1 MNLFQ
6 HLYKALPTLVGR
18 CCAVLLLLVSGIAA
32 SHAQPISFSNATV
45 TATTT
50 THGFQCCNDALGI
63 SCGFLPDRP
72 EPRWRVRTRPNVT
85 GSAWSTVGV
94 FNPGNGV
101 TCGTLN
107 WNSLIST
114 YSNVCMPSILVEV
127 QSWEEDGC
135 GNTNTYDTGCAN
147 NDENENTTTF
157 TINHQAGAQGTNVNY
172 AFTQTNGYAITF
184 AVNWTATTGGLAAP
198 TALSPT
204 ICAGN
209 TTLLTATNTPAVG
222 NHFEWFS
229 DAALTTLL
237 ASGTSYTTPS
247 LSANATYYV
256 TEVSAG
262 NCHGPVTT
270 VNVTV
275 NAAPSA
281 SITGT
286 ATICQNAST
295 TLTATGGGTYAWNTL
310 QTGSSITV
318 SPASSTAYTVT
329 VTAANGCTRS
339 SALAVTVNPA
349 PTTTPYTLCQNG
361 TVMGGLTSDLGGS
374 QALQSSFTGNTITG
388 SMGTMQRPLSFLQGG
403 TCTNSGVGTAT
414 PYIAQNFS
422 VPTTGS
428 YTFANCGASPTWDS
442 YIVLYQ
448 APFNPATGCASNT
461 IITADDDACS
471 PLSSVT
477 ATLTAGVNYVVVVAG
492 YSNAD
497 AGAYTLTA
505 SSPVLVGTPPSV
517 EWYTAA
523 TGGAPIATGSPFN
536 PVGVAGSGIANTN
549 TAAATTFYAQ
559 YPGGVCRTPT
569 IFTIN
574 PTPNTPT
581 APSVT
586 VCSGSNAALS
596 ATSNIGTI
604 EWYAAATGGA
614 PISTGGTYNVPNAT
628 ANASYWAEA
637 VLGTC
642 RSPRVQV
649 DITVTPTPAT
659 PVTADVS
666 ICAGTTATLSAS
678 GTNVTWWNAAAGG
691 AQVGTGSPFTT
702 GVLNSSIIYYPQQS
716 VSGCPSLRASA
727 NVTVNPIPAAPI
739 ASGVTICN
747 NTTAT
752 LSASG
757 SNVAWYDAATGGTL
771 LGSGNSFVTA
781 ALTATTTYY
790 AQQTILTCNSPRTAV
805 TVTVNPVPA
814 TPVASAAAI
823 CAGSNGVFTATA
835 SGTIQWYDMASGGT
849 LLGTGGSYNTAALTN
864 NTTIYVQQ
872 SETTGGTTCVSAR
885 VPVSIVVN
893 AIPAAPITTG
903 VAVCTGTSATVSA
916 AGSNIAWFD
925 AGGSPLGVGNTYLI
939 NPLTANTTVYAQQ
952 TVLGCTSTRTA
963 ALATAKPVPAA
974 PATTSETI
982 CAGQNSSLTASPS
995 MSGTVNWYLAA
1006 ANVNTGTIFNQTAP
1020 AAGTYAYSVNETLNG
1035 CTSPNST
1042 STLTVNALPI
1052 APSVANATVC
1062 SGTGTTLTAIGTGT
1076 IEWFD
1081 ALTGGNLLQVG
1092 STLNTGALTA
1102 NTTYY
1107 TQQTVAGC
1115 VSSPRGTVTVSIN
1128 AAPTAPIAPSFAI
1141 CEGNITTVTA
1151 SGGSNFTWFADAVGL
1166 QQLSTGATFNTPVL
1180 NSTTIYYVNST
1191 SGAGCV
1197 SGFTPVTV
1205 TVNAL
1210 PSTPIALAEMAVCN
1224 GSTATIAV
1232 TGSGTIGN
1240 YIRIY
1245 DGAGGLLQGF
1255 QISATANTFN
1265 FTTPAL
1271 TATAIYYIGEEHG
1284 TTFCESVRTSVT
1296 VRVKAVPAAPAI
1308 TGTTTI
1314 CANATTTLSATAG
1327 AGSIEWHIGSAT
1339 GLVVGTN
1346 DVFTT
1351 PVLTANATYYV
1362 TETLNG
1368 CTSPAATV
1376 LVTVN
1381 ALPNQPN
1388 VQPNNVNICRGATAT
1403 INIQNPNVANTYSWY
1418 NDAAA
1423 TQPANPATGSVY
1435 TSNPLNNSTT
1445 IYVQTTNAN
1454 GCKGPIRAVPIT
1466 VATATTPPAVAGVTI
1481 CSGNTATLTG
1491 TNTNNNTEWFSN
1503 PQGTGTPLGTGAT
1516 YTTGVLTANTTVFAQ
1531 NTSGQGCKSQTTPV
1545 TITVNAIPAAPILA
1559 GDIICAGQSTI
1570 LLSQASGNVTWYN
1583 DMNTLVGVGPSYNTG
1598 VLTLLLNTYTAVN
1611 EVNGCRS
1618 LPATVTVRANPIP
1631 AAPTA
1636 TAAPVCRGN
1645 AATLT
1650 VQAPV
1655 ALSTYTWFADA
1666 GMVTQLGTGITF
1678 TTTPLNN
1685 TTTYYVHRTA
1695 SGCTSPLVAV
1705 TAQVQPLPPAPTAAP
1720 AAACQGATTFS
1731 IVATGGNAT
1740 TEWYSTPNTTGT
1752 LLQTG
1757 DTFSPSTATVG
1768 TTTVFVSNVQGTC
1781 RSQFTPVDITIN
1793 ANPAAPTVAGNTT
1806 ICEGQ
1811 STTLSAAGNGNIFWL
1826 EGTPPFAILQLGA
1839 NYTTPAIQSPG
1850 EAFVAI
1856 VQDANGCQSFTQ
1868 VLVTANQPPP
1878 APVVVPVT
1886 VCAGQLITV
1895 TSASGPGTTWY
1906 SDIAGTSIIATGT
1919 SISFTPAQQ
1928 GFATYVGVVSP
1939 DGCRSAITAV
1949 PIIILPLPIAPSAVD
1964 KTICSGTGVTL
1975 NALNTT
1981 GTTNW
1986 FTNAA
1991 GTGTPVT
1998 GTSFP
2003 TGTLNATTT
2012 YYLSNA
2018 NSFGC
2023 NSPLNPVTVTVNA
2036 TPAAPTL
2043 FIPPSPDY
2051 CLGQTITGLTIGSG
2065 GVINWSLSVLGASI
2079 NQTGEFL
2086 NVNTSV
2092 APIPPDVPYTFL
2104 ITETKN
2110 GCTSLPVAPAPTV
2123 TLHAGPVIIPFA
2135 VTTAICEGTPLN
2147 IVGDIGGGGVSYLW
2161 TLPNGT
2167 TSPLPNINIA
2177 SVNVN
2182 DHQGFYS
2189 LVVTDDQFGCASE
2202 TQTVYQEVNQTP
2214 TGIVVQ
2220 TNSPICP
2227 GATLALNTPLIGNAT
2242 YLWSGPNGFTSTTR
2256 TNTVPNAAATGN
2268 YAVVVTVDG
2277 CASVPANAD
2286 IIVLPVPIAN
2296 AGADVTIQYGAAT
2309 TLHAIGGFGYNW
2321 SPATLLTNSSTQS
2334 PTTIPTLP
2342 VGATVYTV
2350 TVADANGCTATD
2362 AVTVIVSAD
2371 PAEGSIMNLITPN
2384 GDGMNDEFHLP
2395 FLEKLTDYTF
2405 SIYARAGN
2413 LVYSTTNYDQRWAGK
2428 MDGADLPDGA
2438 YWYIIQTKEG
2448 KTIKGAVT
2456 IKR

>member
-6 HLYKALPTLVGR
+6 HLHKALPTFVGR
-18 CCAVLLLLVSGIAA
+18 CCAVLLLLASCIAA
-32 SHAQPISFSNATV
+32 SQAQPISFANATV
-45 TATTT
+45 TVIRG
-50 THGFQCCNDALGI
+50 THNFQCGTD
-63 SCGFLPDRP
+63 GFFTNP
-72 EPRWRVRTRPNVT
+72 EPRWRVRVRPTSGAFGGYTTINA
-85 GSAWSTVGV
+85 GSTNA
-94 FNPGNGV
+94 
-101 TCGTLN
+101 CGTLN
-107 WNSLIST
+107 FNTQIANYTNICASQIE
-114 YSNVCMPSILVEV
+114 VEIE
-127 QSWEEDGC
+127 SWEDDGC
-135 GNTNTYDTGCAN
+135 GTDDTYSGSGCAN
-147 NDENENTTTF
+147 NDEAHFGPAPFQINYQTF
-157 TINHQAGAQGTNVNY
+157 AQGTNTDITY
-172 AFTQTNGYAITF
+172 NGVSGYSLTIR
-184 AVNWTATTGGLAAP
+184 VNWTATTGGLAAP

-204 ICAGN
+204 ICSGSTA
-209 TTLLTATNTPAVG
+209 LLAATNTPAVG

-237 ASGTSYTTPS
+237 ASGTTYTTPS
-247 LSANATYYV
+247 LAANATYYV

-270 VNVTV
+270 VNVNV
-275 NAAPSA
+275 NPAPSA

-286 ATICQNAST
+286 NTICQNAST
-295 TLTATGGGTYAWNTL
+295 TLTAAGGGTYAWNTL

-361 TVMGGLTSDLGGS
+361 TVMGGLTSDL
-374 QALQSSFTGNTITG
+374 AAAAPLPNYTGNTTG
-388 SMGTMQRPLSFLQGG
+388 APTFNRPLTMTQGG
-403 TCTNSGVGTAT
+403 TCANATTGAAT
-414 PYIAQNFS
+414 PYTSHTFTAPS
-422 VPTTGS
+422 TGS
-428 YTFANCGASPTWDS
+428 YTFATCGATWDS
-442 YIVLYQ
+442 FIALYQ
-448 APFNPATGCASNT
+448 NAFNPAGLCAGNT
-461 IITADDDACS
+461 YVAGNDDFCGAQSSIT
-471 PLSSVT
+471 VN
-477 ATLTAGVNYVVVVAG
+477 LTAGTSYTLVVCG
-492 YSNAD
+492 WSNAD
-497 AGAYTLTA
+497 FGAYTVTTTN
-505 SSPVLVGTPPSV
+505 PVILPSV

-559 YPGGVCRTPT
+559 YPGGVCRTPA
-569 IFTIN
+569 IFTIS

-614 PISTGGTYNVPNAT
+614 SISTGGTYNIPNVT

-637 VLGTC
+637 VQGVC

-649 DITVTPTPAT
+649 NITVTPTPAT

-678 GTNVTWWNAAAGG
+678 GANVTWWNAAAGG
-691 AQVGTGSPFTT
+691 AQVGAGSPFTT
-702 GVLNSSIIYYPQQS
+702 GILNSSIIYYPQQS
-716 VSGCPSLRASA
+716 VSGCPSPRATT

-752 LSASG
+752 LNASG
-757 SNVAWYDAATGGTL
+757 SNVAWYNAATGGTL
-771 LGSGNSFVTA
+771 LGSGNSFTTA

-823 CAGSNGVFTATA
+823 CSGSNGVFTATGT
-835 SGTIQWYDMASGGT
+835 GTIQWYDMASGGT

-872 SETTGGTTCVSAR
+872 SETTGSTTCVSAR
-885 VPVSIVVN
+885 VPVAIVVN

-903 VAVCTGTSATVSA
+903 VAVCTGASATVSA

-925 AGGSPLGVGNTYLI
+925 AGGSSLGVGNTYTI
-939 NPLTANTTVYAQQ
+939 NPLTATSTAYAQQ
-952 TVLGCTSTRTA
+952 TVAGCTSTRNPV
-963 ALATAKPVPAA
+963 LATAKPVPSA
-974 PATTSETI
+974 PTVTSETI
-982 CAGQNSSLTASPS
+982 CAGQNSNLTASPA

-1006 ANVNTGTIFNQTAP
+1006 ANVNTGTIFNQTTP
-1020 AAGTYAYSVNETLNG
+1020 GAGTYVYSVNETLNG

-1052 APSVANATVC
+1052 APSVANAAIC
-1062 SGTGTTLTAIGTGT
+1062 SGASTTLTASGAGT

-1081 ALTGGNLLQVG
+1081 AATGGNLLQVG
-1092 STLNTGALTA
+1092 NTYNTGVLTA

-1115 VSSPRGTVTVSIN
+1115 VSSPRGIVTVSIN
-1128 AAPTAPIAPSFAI
+1128 AAPTAPVAPSFAI

-1166 QQLSTGATFNTPVL
+1166 QQLGTGANFNTPVL

-1210 PSTPIALAEMAVCN
+1210 PSTPIALAEMTVCN

-1232 TGSGTIGN
+1232 TGSGTVGN

-1296 VRVKAVPAAPAI
+1296 VRVKSVPAAPAI

-1314 CANATTTLSATAG
+1314 CANGTTTLSATAG
-1327 AGSIEWHIGSAT
+1327 AGSIEWHTGSAT

-1403 INIQNPNVANTYSWY
+1403 INIQNPNAANTYSWY

-1454 GCKGPIRAVPIT
+1454 GCKGPIRAVAIT

-1481 CSGNTATLTG
+1481 CSGSTATLTG

-1503 PQGTGTPLGTGAT
+1503 PQGTGTPLGTGAA
-1516 YTTGVLTANTTVFAQ
+1516 YTTGVLTANTIVFAQ
-1531 NTSGQGCKSQTTPV
+1531 NTSGQGCKSQTTPITV
-1545 TITVNAIPAAPILA
+1545 TVNAIPAAPVA
-1559 GDIICAGQSTI
+1559 ANASICSGESTT
-1570 LLSQASGNVTWYN
+1570 LTATGSGLISWYN
-1583 DMNTLVGVGPSYNTG
+1583 AANILQTVGASFTTPTLTAA
-1598 VLTLLLNTYTAVN
+1598 LTTYSVINAA
-1611 EVNGCRS
+1611 NGCNS
-1618 LPATVTVRANPIP
+1618 LPTTVTVTANPIP

-1636 TAAPVCRGN
+1636 ANTTVCRGQ
-1645 AATLT
+1645 AATFT
-1650 VQAPV
+1650 AIG
-1655 ALSTYTWFADA
+1655 SGTITWFADA
-1666 GMVTQLGTGITF
+1666 GAVTQLATGTTF
-1678 TTTPLNN
+1678 TTAPLNN
-1685 TTTYYVHRTA
+1685 TTTYYIQNGA
-1695 SGCTSPLVAV
+1695 LGCNSPLVAV

-1720 AAACQGATTFS
+1720 AAACQNATPFNV
-1731 IVATGGNAT
+1731 VASGGNAT

-1768 TTTVFVSNVQGTC
+1768 MTTVFVSNVQGAC

-1793 ANPAAPTVAGNTT
+1793 AKPVAPTVAGNTT
-1806 ICEGQ
+1806 ICAGQ
-1811 STTLSAAGNGNIFWL
+1811 STTLSAAGNGSIFWL

-1839 NYTTPAIQSPG
+1839 NYTTPIIQSPG
-1850 EAFVAI
+1850 EQFVAI
-1856 VQDANGCQSFTQ
+1856 VQDANGCQNFAQ
-1868 VLVTANQPPP
+1868 VFVTANQPPP
-1878 APVVVPVT
+1878 APVAVPVT
-1886 VCAGQLITV
+1886 ACAGQPITV

-1919 SISFTPAQQ
+1919 SISFVSAQQ
-1928 GFATYVGVVSP
+1928 GFAAYVGVVSP
-1939 DGCRSAITAV
+1939 QGCRSSITTIPV
-1949 PIIILPLPIAPSAVD
+1949 TIFPLPIAPSAVD
-1964 KTICSGTGVTL
+1964 KTICSGTSVTL
-1975 NALNTT
+1975 TALNTT

-1991 GTGTPVT
+1991 GTGTPVS
-1998 GTSFP
+1998 GTSFTTP
-2003 TGTLNATTT
+2003 NLAATTT
-2012 YYLSNA
+2012 YYIANT

-2023 NSPLNPVTVTVNA
+2023 NSPLSPVTVTVNA
-2036 TPAAPTL
+2036 KPNSPIL
-2043 FIPPSPDY
+2043 LIQPDPDY
-2051 CLGQTITGLTIGSG
+2051 CIGEQILAFAQSTG
-2065 GVINWSLSVLGASI
+2065 GVINWHIGVFGFNV
-2079 NQTGEFL
+2079 NQTGELFNL
-2086 NVNTSV
+2086 NTAI
-2092 APIPPDVPYTFL
+2092 APVPPGPYTVEV
-2104 ITETKN
+2104 TETKN
-2110 GCTSLPVAPAPTV
+2110 GCVSTPTPVNVNLHSGPA
-2123 TLHAGPVIIPFA
+2123 IIPFA
-2135 VTTAICEGTPLN
+2135 PTTAICEGTPLN

-2167 TSPLPNINIA
+2167 TSITPNINIA

-2182 DHQGFYS
+2182 DHQGFYN

-2227 GATLALNTPLIGNAT
+2227 GGVLALNTPLIGNAT
-2242 YLWSGPNGFTSTTR
+2242 YAWSGPNGFVSTTR
-2256 TNTVPNAAATGN
+2256 TNTVTNASATGN

-2286 IIVLPVPIAN
+2286 IIVLPAPVAN
-2296 AGADVTIQYGAAT
+2296 AGADMTIQYGAAT
-2309 TLHAIGGFGYNW
+2309 TLHAIGGFVYNW
-2321 SPATLLTNSSTQS
+2321 SPAALLTNSSTQS
-2334 PTTIPTLP
+2334 PNTIPTLP

-2405 SIYARAGN
+2405 NIYARAGN
-2413 LVYSTTNYDQRWAGK
+2413 LVYSTTNYDQKWAGK